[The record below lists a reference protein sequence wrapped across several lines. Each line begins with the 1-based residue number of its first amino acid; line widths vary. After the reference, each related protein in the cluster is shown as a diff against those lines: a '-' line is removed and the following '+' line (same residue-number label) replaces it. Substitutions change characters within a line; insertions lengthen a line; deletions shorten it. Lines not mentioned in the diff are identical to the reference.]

1 MLSYVCD
8 PSTPEV
14 EAGRTQV
21 QNCPL
26 FQSKSEVI
34 LAIMK
39 LCLQKNK

>member
-1 MLSYVCD
+1 MVSYVCD

-34 LAIMK
+34 LTIMK